1 MAFTIVENLGQLPQH
16 LRGGVVAIG
25 NFDGC
30 HRGHQSIF
38 ERAQQ
43 MARANNVPAL
53 VLTFEPHPR
62 DVFAPKPFMFRLTER
77 NQKARLVEAMG
88 FDGVVIMPF
97 TKDFSQKSAP
107 EFIENY
113 IVEQLGA
120 SIVTVGADFH
130 FGKDRAGTPQYLVE
144 AGPKY
149 GFDVVIN
156 HMLDEGDAPVSST
169 RVREAL
175 REGEV
180 GAANQLLGYHTFI
193 AGEVSHGDK
202 RGRELGLSHRQFT
215 LVTPT
220 RGLKHGVYVVRAR
233 VKGKTYDGVAN
244 YGRRPM
250 FDNGTTL
257 FETHIFDF
265 AEEVYGE
272 YMEVALCQYLRGEA
286 NFNSLDELI
295 TAMDQDSKNA
305 RAVLAKENA
314 MSDIDIKLGFFAD

>member
-38 ERAQQ
+38 ERAKQ
-43 MARANNVPAL
+43 MAAANNVPAL

-62 DVFAPKPFMFRLTER
+62 DVFAPEPFMFRLTER

-88 FDGVVIMPF
+88 FDGIVIMPF

-113 IVEQLGA
+113 IVDQLGA

-130 FGKDRAGTPQYLVE
+130 FGKNRAGTPQYLVE

-180 GAANQLLGYHTFI
+180 RFANQLLGYHAFI

-202 RGRELGLSHRQFT
+202 RGRELGYPTANLHLSPHE
-215 LVTPT
+215 
-220 RGLKHGVYVVRAR
+220 GLKHGVYVVRAR
-233 VKGKTYDGVAN
+233 VKGKTYHGVAN
-244 YGRRPM
+244 FGRRPM
-250 FDNGTTL
+250 FDNGMTL

-265 AEEVYGE
+265 AQEVYGE
-272 YMEVALCQYLRGEA
+272 YMEVALCEYLRGEE

-295 TAMDQDSKNA
+295 AAMDKDSEKA
-305 RAVLAKENA
+305 KAILADEKA
-314 MSDIDIKLGFFAD
+314 MSEIDVKLGFFDQ